1 MLNALIGA
9 FAHVLGPV
17 RLGAGIGR
25 RNGRVLRS
33 IPPWQRHAWNLR
45 LKRELQP
52 VKVSPVPW
60 QEKRV
65 VVLTPAEWH
74 AMPAGEI
81 VEPRLSFNAR
91 ACLTACR
98 KSPSYCAL
106 RESILLRTLRRTGAA
121 FGAGRAVMVLGLSS
135 QLPARNDLC
144 RYSRARPPP
153 CMRWRGPCLAT
164 SYLVN
169 QLPGFPG
176 ATGRPLVP
184 CTRDPVPVSR
194 SLAPSPGVSPGSGA
208 RFQR

>member
-1 MLNALIGA
+1 VLNALIGA

-91 ACLTACR
+91 ACLTARR
-98 KSPSYCAL
+98 KSASYCAL
-106 RESILLRTLRRTGAA
+106 RESILLRTFKAD
-121 FGAGRAVMVLGLSS
+121 GRGI
-135 QLPARNDLC
+135 RC
-144 RYSRARPPP
+144 
-153 CMRWRGPCLAT
+153 GPCGNGPWPLLAA
-164 SYLVN
+164 
-169 QLPGFPG
+169 PG
-176 ATGRPLVP
+176 
-184 CTRDPVPVSR
+184 
-194 SLAPSPGVSPGSGA
+194 
-208 RFQR
+208 QE